1 MNKCK
6 NCRCANCWP
15 PMTKEQRE
23 YEESRMREKRLD
35 IKKYI
40 DELPELEKIIKEIE
54 KGWK

>member
-1 MNKCK
+1 MSKCK

-54 KGWK
+54 KGEK